1 LSAALSLD
9 DKRLR
14 TSVLFAVAVHSLF
27 ILFFTVFLFQHAN
40 PMGDGMEMVGSSI
53 AFMFIFLPFS
63 LPAYLLAKTGRLL
76 ILAALLA
83 LIASFL
89 YFGLWLEFLDELSIQ
104 PAPWNA
110 G

>member
-1 LSAALSLD
+1 MTRALSLD
-9 DKRLR
+9 DRRLR

-40 PMGDGMEMVGSSI
+40 PMGDGMEMVGTSI

-76 ILAALLA
+76 IVAAILA

-104 PAPWNA
+104 PAPWNT

>member
-1 LSAALSLD
+1 MSAALSLD

-63 LPAYLLAKTGRLL
+63 FPAYLLAKWGRFL

-83 LIASFL
+83 LVASFL

-104 PAPWNA
+104 PSPWH
-110 G
+110 GW

>member
-1 LSAALSLD
+1 MRELSEGD
-9 DKRLR
+9 RHLR

-89 YFGLWLEFLDELSIQ
+89 CFGLWLEFLDELSIQ

>member
-1 LSAALSLD
+1 MGKTLSKD
-9 DKRLR
+9 DKRLQA
-14 TSVLFAVAVHSLF
+14 SVLFAVAVHSLF
-27 ILFFTVFLFQHAN
+27 ILFFTVFLFQQAN
-40 PMGDGMEMVGSSI
+40 PTGDGMELVGSSI

>member
-1 LSAALSLD
+1 MSMALNPGD
-9 DKRLR
+9 RHLR
-14 TSVLFAVAVHSLF
+14 TSVLFAVAAQSLF
-27 ILFFTVFLFQHAN
+27 IVFFTVFLFQHAD

-63 LPAYLLAKTGRLL
+63 LPAYLLAKWGRFL

-83 LIASFL
+83 LVASFL

-104 PAPWNA
+104 PAPWHA

>member
-1 LSAALSLD
+1 MSMALNPGD
-9 DKRLR
+9 RHLR
-14 TSVLFAVAVHSLF
+14 TSVLFAVAAQSLF
-27 ILFFTVFLFQHAN
+27 IVFFTVFLFQHAN

-63 LPAYLLAKTGRLL
+63 FPAYLLAKTGRLL